1 MEKGTAK
8 TKSVVPLEKEQ
19 QKRKCRSFG
28 KGTAKTHVSF
38 LWKRNNK
45 NEKCKSA
52 IPFGKEQQIVKVQK
66 CCSIWKGT
74 TKRKSAKMVFYS
86 KRNSKKW
93 KCRSAMPFGKE

>member
-1 MEKGTAK
+1 MDSAI
-8 TKSVVPLEKEQ
+8 PLKKEQ
-19 QKRKCRSFG
+19 QKCKCRSFG

-74 TKRKSAKMVFYS
+74 AKSEKGTAKRVVE
-86 KRNSKKW
+86 NEW
-93 KCRSAMPFGKE
+93 QNDP